1 MFQVCKEKHRFE
13 RLMDYFRSE
22 EGNIDFMVRQAFSYI
37 QMCLFCVRVHPSVQ
51 IKMSGSNAKGIFYYY
66 LHKGKHTFIQG
77 ANAKSSGLYVSFK
90 IKYPDT
96 DYTYQVYKEY

>member
-1 MFQVCKEKHRFE
+1 
-13 RLMDYFRSE
+13 
-22 EGNIDFMVRQAFSYI
+22 
-37 QMCLFCVRVHPSVQ
+37 
-51 IKMSGSNAKGIFYYY
+51 MSGSNAKGIFYYY
-66 LHKGKHTFIQG
+66 LYKGKHTFIQG

>member
-1 MFQVCKEKHRFE
+1 
-13 RLMDYFRSE
+13 MDYFRSE

-37 QMCLFCVRVHPSVQ
+37 QMCHFCVRVHPSVQ

-96 DYTYQVYKEY
+96 DYAYQVYKEY